1 MNAVPK
7 NNLNMLMDYTAF
19 ILRLRD
25 AVNGAKLIRGLQQ
38 VAQDEWDRSFDAD
51 TNKHLIE
58 GVFSSLGKTE
68 AVKGYIAKVVAL
80 HIRTTGNRLT
90 SWTKETVVSENPT
103 NLAISNRIA
112 AIEFK
117 SSRELFILV
126 ATRLLGYDDALV
138 KFAIDDDT
146 DKQAKYLMDYMAA
159 QFDLAINGEAPH
171 LTYVDQTVDL
181 AILLK
186 TDGFTPEFF
195 SDHIYH
201 GTKFYEVFEGATK
214 NLWDIFS
221 DIDVI
226 VGVNRDHKDS
236 AALYDELADRSA
248 KPLADNYDLVI
259 DVDDPDPSTT
269 IEMVLGMEDSPA
281 VHGVTVILSEGMEY
295 SSEFREFCL
304 EMAEKEKAKGRP
316 FAVRQVKGTD
326 DYLAESKELKGLAEK
341 EAIAQLSIEEQPAAP
356 AKANTSS
363 LGEWEVIEHMK

>member
-25 AVNGAKLIRGLQQ
+25 ATNGAKLIQGLQR
-38 VAQDEWDRSFDAD
+38 VAQEEWDRSFDAD
-51 TNKHLIE
+51 TEKHLIE
-58 GVFSSLGKTE
+58 GVFASLGKTE

-80 HIRTTGNRLT
+80 HIRTTGNRLAA
-90 SWTKETVVSENPT
+90 WTKETVTSENST

-138 KFAIDDDT
+138 KFAIEDDLDT
-146 DKQAKYLMDYMAA
+146 RAKYLMDYMSA
-159 QFDLAINGEAPH
+159 QFDLVIPGEAAH
-171 LTYVDQTVDL
+171 LTYIDQTVDL
-181 AILLK
+181 SLLLK
-186 TDGFTPEFF
+186 TDGFDPQFF

-201 GTKFYEVFEGATK
+201 GTKFYEVFDGASK

-226 VGVNRDHKDS
+226 VGVNRGHQDS
-236 AALYDELADRSA
+236 EALYNELTDRSA
-248 KPLADNYDLVI
+248 KPASANYELVI
-259 DVDDPDPSTT
+259 DVDDPDPATT
-269 IEMVLGMEDSPA
+269 IEMVMGMEDSPA
-281 VHGVTVILSEGMEY
+281 VHGVTVILAEGIEY

-304 EMAEKEKAKGRP
+304 NLAEREQTKDRA
-316 FAVRQVKGTD
+316 FAVRQIKGAD
-326 DYLAESKELKGLAEK
+326 DYLANSKEVLEKIKADLATAQQ
-341 EAIAQLSIEEQPAAP
+341 AIAEQAASTPKAPAA
-356 AKANTSS
+356 S
-363 LGEWEVIEHMK
+363 EWEVIEHNK